1 MDLRTGGIGLHVET
15 RSSFGVRYFVNWFLK
30 WCIQMPMQAYITSIA
45 ICIAQVTL
53 ELVHYANWLNSCGL
67 V

>member
-1 MDLRTGGIGLHVET
+1 
-15 RSSFGVRYFVNWFLK
+15 
-30 WCIQMPMQAYITSIA
+30 MPMQAYITSIA

-53 ELVHYANWLNSCGL
+53 ELVHYASWLNSCDL